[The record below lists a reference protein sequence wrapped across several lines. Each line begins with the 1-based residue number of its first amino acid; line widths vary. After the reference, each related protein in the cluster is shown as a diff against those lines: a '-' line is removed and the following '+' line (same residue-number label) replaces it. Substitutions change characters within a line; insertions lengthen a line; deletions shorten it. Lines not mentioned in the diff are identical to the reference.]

1 MDNLT
6 AFFWGIAFTL
16 IVETVVLMFA
26 TEWLRKRVN
35 REKKDS

>member
-26 TEWLRKRVN
+26 TDWLRKKV
-35 REKKDS
+35 KKDGK